1 MNTPFDISP
10 PLRYLP
16 RVVHCH
22 SDKNARKTWRSRPK
36 NVEVTTG
43 CRIDQLDVHP
53 ILDLDPQT
61 KYLRPTH
68 KIDRAVSDHIAA

>member
-1 MNTPFDISP
+1 DISP
-10 PLRYLP
+10 PLRYSP

-22 SDKNARKTWRSRPK
+22 SDKNARKTWKSRL
-36 NVEVTTG
+36 VVVS
-43 CRIDQLDVHP
+43 ISWMYIP
-53 ILDLDPQT
+53 IVDLDPQA